1 MQSKSLRF
9 ATALAAIAFQHGCHA
24 YAQTVKPKSIMGT
37 VAELR
42 VESRELVVTTENGN
56 TLPVKVSMD
65 TEFLRVPPGVHDLS
79 KAAPAS
85 PHDIKA
91 GDHVL
96 VSYVDGMTEARRVV
110 FMPAAAIDARNEAE
124 RADWETRGLAGMVAA
139 KTGNEII
146 AQLPGDVKST
156 IAVTPKTKF
165 RRYAPDSVTFTQ
177 ATKSSITEIS
187 PGDQIRARGEKSP
200 DGLTMTADEVVFG
213 TFWTKA
219 GTITAIDPHTHEVTI
234 QEVGTKKPLVVKVA
248 AESKLKMLPNMH
260 MAEASGA
267 VSHGGAPEHV
277 PTTPSGAVDI
287 AKVLS
292 NMPVC
297 NMDDLKIGGAVLVS
311 STKGATEGKITAI
324 MLLANAEMFVQLMQ
338 QQAEGN
344 GGGMEQFLKGHGMN
358 PAQGMSLPAIL
369 Q

>member
-1 MQSKSLRF
+1 MQKSLRL
-9 ATALAAIAFQHGCHA
+9 AAALAGLAFQQGYQA
-24 YAQTVKPKSIMGT
+24 YAQGVTPKSFMGT

-42 VESRELVVTTENGN
+42 FDTRELVVTTGEGN
-56 TLPVKVSMD
+56 TLPVKVSID

-79 KAAPAS
+79 KATPAS
-85 PHDIKA
+85 PHDIRT

-110 FMPAAAIDARNEAE
+110 FMPAAAIEARNDAE
-124 RADWETRGLAGMVAA
+124 RSDWETRGLSGMVAS
-139 KTGNEII
+139 KIGNAII
-146 AQLPGDVKST
+146 AQMPGDVKST
-156 IAVTPKTKF
+156 ITVSPKTKF
-165 RRYAPDSVTFTQ
+165 LRYAPDSVSFTQ
-177 ATKSSITEIS
+177 ATKSSLTEVS
-187 PGDQIRARGEKSP
+187 AGDQIRARGEKSP

-213 TFWTKA
+213 TFQTKA
-219 GTITAIDPHTHEVTI
+219 GTITAIDPHTHEITI

-248 AESKLKMLPNMH
+248 AESKLKMLPEMH
-260 MAEASGA
+260 MAETSAA
-267 VSHGGAPEHV
+267 RSHGTPPEHL

-311 STKGATEGKITAI
+311 STKGATEGKVTAI

-344 GGGMEQFLKGHGMN
+344 GAGMETFLKGHGMN

>member
-1 MQSKSLRF
+1 MQLKSLC
-9 ATALAAIAFQHGCHA
+9 ATAAVMAAIT
-24 YAQTVKPKSIMGT
+24 YAQGVEPKSIMGT

-42 VESRELVVTTENGN
+42 VASRELVITTEEGN

-85 PHDIKA
+85 PHDIQA

-124 RADWETRGLAGMVAA
+124 RSDWETRGLAGTVAG

-146 AQLPGDVKST
+146 AQLPGDVKFT
-156 IAVTPKTKF
+156 ITVTPKTKF
-165 RRYAPDSVTFTQ
+165 RRYAPDSVSVTQ
-177 ATKSSITEIS
+177 ATKSSIAEIS
-187 PGDQIRARGEKSP
+187 TGDQVRARGEKSP
-200 DGLTMTADEVVFG
+200 DGLAMTADEVVFG
-213 TFWTKA
+213 TFQTKA
-219 GTITAIDPHTHEVTI
+219 GTITAVDLQTHEITI
-234 QEVGTKKPLVVKVA
+234 QEVGTKKPLIVKVA
-248 AESKLKMLPNMH
+248 AESKLKMLPEMH
-260 MAEASGA
+260 MAEAS
-267 VSHGGAPEHV
+267 VERSHGGAPEHM
-277 PTTPSGAVDI
+277 PRTPSGAVDI

-292 NMPVC
+292 NMPVSK
-297 NMDDLKIGGAVLVS
+297 MDDLKIGGAVLVS
-311 STKGATEGKITAI
+311 STKGATEGRVTAI
-324 MLLANAEMFVQLMQ
+324 MLLANAEMFVDLMQ

-344 GGGMEQFLKGHGMN
+344 GVGMEQFLKGHGMN

>member
-1 MQSKSLRF
+1 MQKSLRF
-9 ATALAAIAFQHGCHA
+9 ATALTAIAFQHGCHA
-24 YAQTVKPKSIMGT
+24 YAQTEKPKSIMGT
-37 VAELR
+37 VTELR
-42 VESRELVVTTENGN
+42 VQSRELVVATEQGN

-85 PHDIKA
+85 PHDIKT

-124 RADWETRGLAGMVAA
+124 RSDWETRGLAGTVAT

-146 AQLPGDVKST
+146 AQLPGDMKST
-156 IAVTPKTKF
+156 ITITPKTKF

-177 ATKSSITEIS
+177 AAKSSITEIS
-187 PGDQIRARGEKSP
+187 AGDQIHARGEKSP

-219 GTITAIDPHTHEVTI
+219 GTITAIDPHTREITI
-234 QEVGTKKPLVVKVA
+234 QEVGTKKPLVVKIA
-248 AESKLKMLPNMH
+248 AESKLKMLPEMH
-260 MAEASGA
+260 MGQGGA
-267 VSHGGAPEHV
+267 PKSHGGQPEHM
-277 PTTPSGAVDI
+277 PTTPGGAVDI

-292 NMPVC
+292 SMPVC
-297 NMDDLKIGGAVLVS
+297 TLDDLKIGSAVLVS
-311 STKGATEGKITAI
+311 STKGATEGRITAI
-324 MLLANAEMFVQLMQ
+324 MLLANAGMFVELMQ
-338 QQAEGN
+338 QQADGN
-344 GGGMEQFLKGHGMN
+344 GAGMEQFMKGHGMN
-358 PAQGMSLPAIL
+358 PAQGLSLPAIL